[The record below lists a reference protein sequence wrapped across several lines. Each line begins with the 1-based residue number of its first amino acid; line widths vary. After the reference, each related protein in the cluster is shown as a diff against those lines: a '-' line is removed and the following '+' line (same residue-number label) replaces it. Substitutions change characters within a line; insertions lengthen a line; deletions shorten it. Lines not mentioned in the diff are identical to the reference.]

1 MRICKELS
9 VQVPKNDLC
18 KFRSFGHVDT
28 TNLNTKE
35 LTRMYTDGTNE
46 SASLVEGPTGF
57 AVATIRGIVV
67 TTEVPNIMLAQ
78 KMKIMKKPC
87 GAETKKRPA
96 AAVSEPTE
104 KEEEEEDEEDLEE
117 EEAEEEEHEHDPE
130 EEASEAADETAEP
143 VVKTY
148 SKMWYKNYF
157 CFGIRQNFLGRK
169 QIGSLGGKRWQED
182 TGRSRQFLE
191 RIATDMIGR
200 MENEEMTEAE
210 AVEWATQTIR
220 LTSETLAKKR
230 K

>member
-87 GAETKKRPA
+87 GAETKKGQPLPSRNRQRRRRRRMKR
-96 AAVSEPTE
+96 T
-104 KEEEEEDEEDLEE
+104 
-117 EEAEEEEHEHDPE
+117 
-130 EEASEAADETAEP
+130 
-143 VVKTY
+143 
-148 SKMWYKNYF
+148 SKRRRQRKRSMNM
-157 CFGIRQNFLGRK
+157 IRKRRHLK
-169 QIGSLGGKRWQED
+169 QPMKLQSQL
-182 TGRSRQFLE
+182 
-191 RIATDMIGR
+191 
-200 MENEEMTEAE
+200 
-210 AVEWATQTIR
+210 
-220 LTSETLAKKR
+220 
-230 K
+230 